1 MYMFELSETAK
12 DAIKIDVEKRTAG
25 AQQKLV
31 THIVRAVEDIF
42 QLMSTSRHYNHYGFD
57 GISDLDELAR
67 SYGFDD
73 TELFVEEYDHVVA
86 DYQVRAIFESIVK
99 KLSSNNN
106 F

>member
-12 DAIKIDVEKRTAG
+12 DAIQAYVNKRTAG
-25 AQQKLV
+25 AQQRLV
-31 THIVRAVEDIF
+31 THIVEEIESIF
-42 QLMSTSRHYNHYGFD
+42 ELMSTSRNYNHYGFD

-73 TELFVEEYDHVVA
+73 TELFVEEYDQVVA
-86 DYQVRAIFESIVK
+86 DYQMRIIFESIVK
-99 KLSSNNN
+99 KLSSSNI